1 MILGAYFLH
10 FKYPCSKEIDFFIAI
25 IGTSF
30 TILGLAVA
38 FDQIMQTR
46 SKTEET
52 QKAVED
58 TINRLQTLTKAF
70 SITDA
75 IRLAEVTEE
84 YLREK
89 LPGES
94 RIKLQ
99 EFSQLLIGINDE
111 ELKRTSEQD
120 SQRITR
126 QMQLIKVDINNLNK
140 TKSECRD
147 IDWSTIITHVEDAKN
162 VLAEHFSKI
171 NKKV

>member
-1 MILGAYFLH
+1 MIAGAYFCH
-10 FKYPCSKEIDFFIAI
+10 YAFPESTEIDFFIAI

-30 TILGLAVA
+30 TVLGIAVT
-38 FDQIMQTR
+38 FDQIMQTKT
-46 SKTEET
+46 KTEET
-52 QKAVED
+52 NKAVEE
-58 TINRLQTLTKAF
+58 TIKRMQTMTKAF
-70 SITDA
+70 SIADA
-75 IRLAEVTEE
+75 IRLAEVTEV

-99 EFSQLLIGINDE
+99 EFSQILIGINDE

-126 QMQLIKVDINNLNK
+126 QMQLIRVDINSLNK
-140 TKSECRD
+140 SKSECRD
-147 IDWSTIITHVEDAKN
+147 IDWTTIITHVEDAKN
-162 VLAEHFSKI
+162 VLVEHFSKM